1 MLKSDSVFRE
11 QVVERQ
17 IKELDEKDKDK
28 VTLDDK
34 VKVLESAVKE
44 KDKFI
49 KELEEATEAQ
59 ADPEDGEEE
68 VDVPEII

>member
-49 KELEEATEAQ
+49 KELEEATEVED
-59 ADPEDGEEE
+59 DPEDRKE
-68 VDVPEII
+68 VVEVPQII